1 MIKITDFI
9 VESEKKIHFHFND
22 GTEKIIDFDPFIGED
37 SLSKP
42 LSDSAFFK
50 KVALIDNGR
59 GIFWPND
66 FDFCPDF
73 LHQYQVKNELNVE
86 EKV

>member
-1 MIKITDFI
+1 MIKITDFKL
-9 VESEKKIHFHFND
+9 ESGKKIHFRFND
-22 GTEKIIDFDPFIGED
+22 GTEKIIDFQPFIGKD

-42 LSDSAFFK
+42 LSNPTFFS
-50 KVALIDNGR
+50 KVELIENGR

-73 LHQYQVKNELNVE
+73 LHKYQVQNEINVE

>member
-1 MIKITDFI
+1 MIKITDFKI
-9 VESEKKIHFHFND
+9 KSGKKIHFQFND
-22 GTEKIIDFDPFIGED
+22 GTEKTIDFQPFIGKD
-37 SLSKP
+37 NLSKP
-42 LSDSAFFK
+42 LSDPIFFS
-50 KVALIDNGR
+50 KVELIENGR

-73 LHQYQVKNELNVE
+73 LYKYQIKNEVNLE